1 MADEPTQGPT
11 AVLNQLKALWEKQ
24 SRGRRTLAIGV
35 LVAVALVVLATRL
48 INTTA
53 TWQVVADGAAPD
65 DNQEIMAV
73 LEQRGVQARLA
84 NNKVEVKVD
93 DVDKA
98 RAITS
103 AAGLPRTGKGFE
115 LFDGNHLGQSSFAEQ
130 VNFRRGLQGE
140 LARSITSLAQVQS
153 ARVHLAMGKR
163 SVFKEQE
170 EAATASVALQ
180 MFPGQQLTPEQVRGI
195 RQMVAA
201 SVEGMKAESV
211 VIVDNHGNLLDA
223 AEPTAANKTAAIE
236 LGITGRVRGML
247 EKVVG
252 VGKVSV
258 TTTAVVDQNEVQETQ
273 ELFDNSNPVL
283 RSESRTVEGNGALD
297 PTTLNSVGGVA
308 GARGNLPGA
317 TPGGGSGTPPASNSA
332 TNGRLQET
340 KNFEISRTVRQ
351 VKKPDAQLQKIYVAV
366 VLDEPLG
373 KDGKPVARDEKEMAE
388 LTALARQAAG
398 IDDARGDKIDVR
410 SIAFAPVEA
419 EVEPVVKPTG
429 LQALIPVP
437 LPIAGAAAGGFVVLV
452 LGAIFLLKGRKKS
465 KAEAV
470 SKKKPSLA
478 LPASLSDIEKA
489 LDAKPNLSLGGRDGE
504 GMSLTEALPALA
516 QQPALPPGGS
526 ARDRVLSA
534 VKNDVDRAAEV
545 LTAWLSE
552 PPAKQTAVAAKG
564 AK

>member
-35 LVAVALVVLATRL
+35 VLVIAVIILATRL
-48 INTTA
+48 INTAA

-73 LEQRGVQARLA
+73 LEQRGVDARLA

-98 RAITS
+98 RSITA

-163 SVFKEQE
+163 SVFREQE

-236 LGITGRVRGML
+236 QGITARVRGML

-252 VGKVSV
+252 AGKVSV

-283 RSESRTVEGNGALD
+283 RSESRTVEGNGALAD

-308 GARGNLPGA
+308 GSRGNLPGA
-317 TPGGGSGTPPASNSA
+317 TPAAGSGAPASNSP

-366 VLDEPLG
+366 VIDEPLG

-410 SIAFAPVEA
+410 SIAFAPEVV

-452 LGAIFLLKGRKKS
+452 LGAIFLLKGRKKN
-465 KAEAV
+465 KAET

-478 LPASLSDIEKA
+478 LPAALSDIEKA
-489 LDAKPNLSLGGRDGE
+489 LDAKPNLSLGGPDA
-504 GMSLTEALPALA
+504 MSLNEALPAVA
-516 QQPALPPGGS
+516 QQAALPPGGS

-552 PPAKQTAVAAKG
+552 PPAKQPALAAKG
-564 AK
+564 K

>member
-1 MADEPTQGPT
+1 M
-11 AVLNQLKALWEKQ
+11 V
-24 SRGRRTLAIGV
+24 RR
-35 LVAVALVVLATRL
+35 
-48 INTTA
+48 
-53 TWQVVADGAAPD
+53 PD

-98 RAITS
+98 RSITA

-170 EAATASVALQ
+170 AAATASVALQ
-180 MFPGQQLTPEQVRGI
+180 MFPGQQLAPEQVRGI

-236 LGITGRVRGML
+236 QGITGRVRGML
-247 EKVVG
+247 EKIVG

-273 ELFDNSNPVL
+273 ELFDNTNPVL

-308 GARGNLPGA
+308 GSRGNLPGA
-317 TPGGGSGTPPASNSA
+317 QPSGGGSGASSPSGPSNPA

-366 VLDEPLG
+366 VIDEPLG
-373 KDGKPVARDEKEMAE
+373 KDGKPVARDEKEMTE

-410 SIAFAPVEA
+410 SIAFAPEVPD
-419 EVEPVVKPTG
+419 VEPVIKPTG
-429 LQALIPVP
+429 LAALIPVP

-452 LGAIFLLKGRKKS
+452 LGAIFLLKGRKRQ
-465 KAEAV
+465 KAEAAIT
-470 SKKKPSLA
+470 KRKPSLA
-478 LPASLSDIEKA
+478 LPAALSDIEKA
-489 LDAKPNLSLGGRDGE
+489 LDAKPNLTLGGDDA
-504 GMSLTEALPALA
+504 MSLADTLPAVA
-516 QQPALPPGGS
+516 QAAALPPGGS

-552 PPAKQTAVAAKG
+552 PPAKQPAIAAKG